1 MRSSSAVHP
10 IPCWDNPNTGLR
22 RRPPWKASFRV
33 AKPARAI
40 DPTARLRPC
49 RGLRHPLGAGSCPAS
64 RLLPLSGRLA
74 ASPLPRVVYDGSG
87 QVVRLTTV
95 DLLERRM
102 SGEPNLL
109 YYGDN
114 LDVLRRHV
122 RDESV
127 DLVYLDPPFNS
138 NANYNVLF
146 AEHGT
151 RAAAQIQ
158 AFEDSWEWN
167 EESAATYQDTVERGG
182 GVANALMSFRTLI
195 GTSDML
201 AYLSMMAPR
210 LVELHRVLKP
220 TGSLYLH
227 CDPTASHYLK
237 LLLDAIFGPARFVNE
252 IVWQRTSAHSDAR
265 QGAKHFGRTNDTLL
279 FYAKSDAYT
288 WNSQHVGHGE
298 DYVRVHYPHV
308 EEATGRRYGLWDITG
323 PGGAAKGNPSYEV
336 FGVTRYWRYSE
347 VNMRQKIE
355 AGRVIQPRPGAVPR
369 EIRYLDDSAGAPL
382 STNWTDIPPI
392 NSQAKE
398 RLGYPTQKPLALL
411 ERILSASS
419 SPGDVVLDPFCGCGT
434 AVDAAQSLG
443 RQWIGID
450 ITHLAIG
457 LIKHRL
463 TDRYG
468 PEIAKTYKVVG
479 EPTTVEDAAV
489 LARDDP
495 FQFQAWALGLVGA
508 RVAGSDKKGGDKG
521 IDGRLYFHDS
531 AGGQTRQIVF
541 SVKAGDHLVPAYVN
555 ELRGVI
561 EREHADIGVLI
572 SFKEP
577 TAGMRSEAAGAGFYT
592 SPWGNHPRLQL
603 RTVGQLLAG
612 QGIDYPHVTG
622 ANVTHRRAERAA
634 AAKPEEL
641 ELFGRAAESPA
652 DYDSE

>member
-1 MRSSSAVHP
+1 
-10 IPCWDNPNTGLR
+10 
-22 RRPPWKASFRV
+22 
-33 AKPARAI
+33 
-40 DPTARLRPC
+40 
-49 RGLRHPLGAGSCPAS
+49 
-64 RLLPLSGRLA
+64 
-74 ASPLPRVVYDGSG
+74 
-87 QVVRLTTV
+87 
-95 DLLERRM
+95 M

-122 RDESV
+122 RGESV

-158 AFEDSWEWN
+158 AFEDTWEWN
-167 EESAATYQDTVERGG
+167 EESAATYQETVERGG
-182 GVANALMSFRTLI
+182 EVANALMSFRTLI

-210 LVELHRVLKP
+210 LVELRRVLKP

-237 LLLDAIFGPARFVNE
+237 LLLDAIFGPTNFRGE
-252 IVWQRTSAHSDAR
+252 IVWERAGAHNMRIKGWAR
-265 QGAKHFGRTNDTLL
+265 VNDSLL
-279 FYAKSDAYT
+279 YFTKSTGFTFNQLYT
-288 WNSQHVGHGE
+288 E
-298 DYVRVHYPHV
+298 Y
-308 EEATGRRYGLWDITG
+308 
-323 PGGAAKGNPSYEV
+323 GAAQMKRYKTDENGRLYKAENLTFSTVRRLRQFEWR
-336 FGVTRYWRYSE
+336 GVKPPPHRSWGADLD
-347 VNMRQKIE
+347 QLE
-355 AGRVIQPRPGAVPR
+355 AWYAEGRILLKRDGTPRLDGFKV
-369 EIRYLDDSAGAPL
+369 YLDDTKGKVIG
-382 STNWTDIPPI
+382 TNWTDIPRIP
-392 NSQAKE
+392 NTSGE

-411 ERILSASS
+411 ERIIEASS
-419 SPGDVVLDPFCGCGT
+419 NPGDVVLDPFCGCGT
-434 AVDAAQSLG
+434 AIDASQELG
-443 RQWIGID
+443 RRWIGID
-450 ITHLAIG
+450 ITHLSIG

-463 TDRYG
+463 TDRFG

-479 EPTTVEDAAV
+479 EPTTADDAAV
-489 LARDDP
+489 LAREDP

-531 AGGQTRQIVF
+531 ADGQTRQIVF
-541 SVKAGDHLVPAYVN
+541 SVKAGEHLVPAYVN

-561 EREHADIGVLI
+561 EREHAEIGVLI
-572 SFKEP
+572 TFNEP
-577 TAGMRSEAAGAGFYT
+577 SAGIRSEAAGAGFYT

-612 QGIDYPHVTG
+612 QGIDYPHITG

-641 ELFGRAAESPA
+641 ELFGRAAESPE
-652 DYDSE
+652 DYD

>member
-1 MRSSSAVHP
+1 
-10 IPCWDNPNTGLR
+10 
-22 RRPPWKASFRV
+22 
-33 AKPARAI
+33 
-40 DPTARLRPC
+40 
-49 RGLRHPLGAGSCPAS
+49 
-64 RLLPLSGRLA
+64 
-74 ASPLPRVVYDGSG
+74 
-87 QVVRLTTV
+87 
-95 DLLERRM
+95 M

-158 AFEDSWEWN
+158 AFEDTWEWN
-167 EESAATYQDTVERGG
+167 EESAATYQETVERGG
-182 GVANALMSFRTLI
+182 EVANALMSFRTLI

-210 LVELHRVLKP
+210 LVELRRVLKP

-237 LLLDAIFGPARFVNE
+237 LLLDAVFGAPNFRNE
-252 IVWQRTSAHSDAR
+252 IVWKRTSAHNDSRQGSRQFGRVSDSILFYVRSDA
-265 QGAKHFGRTNDTLL
+265 N
-279 FYAKSDAYT
+279 T
-288 WNSQHVGHGE
+288 WNQQYVPYDQAYVDR
-298 DYVRVHYPHV
+298 DYRRVDPD
-308 EEATGRRYGLWDITG
+308 GRRYRISDLSG
-323 PGGAAKGNPSYEV
+323 PGGEAKGNPRYE
-336 FGVTRYWRYSE
+336 FLGVTGWWRYSKAKMQQLYE
-347 VNMRQKIE
+347 Q
-355 AGRVIQPRPGAVPR
+355 GRIVQTRPGAVPQYK
-369 EIRYLDDSAGAPL
+369 RYLDEMPGVPVQ
-382 STNWTDIPPI
+382 NIWTDIPLI
-392 NSQAKE
+392 NNRSNE
-398 RLGYPTQKPLALL
+398 MLGYPTQKPLALL
-411 ERILSASS
+411 ERIVSASS
-419 SPGDVVLDPFCGCGT
+419 NAGDVVLDPFCGCGT
-434 AVDAAQSLG
+434 AIDASQELG
-443 RQWIGID
+443 RRWIGID
-450 ITHLAIG
+450 ITHLSIG

-468 PEIAKTYKVVG
+468 PEVAKTYRVVG
-479 EPTTVEDAAV
+479 EPTTADDAAV

-541 SVKAGDHLVPAYVN
+541 SVKAGEHLVPAYVN

-561 EREHADIGVLI
+561 EREHAEIGVLI
-572 SFKEP
+572 TFNEP
-577 TAGMRSEAAGAGFYT
+577 SAGMKSEAAGAGFYT
-592 SPWGNHPRLQL
+592 SPWGNHARIQL

-612 QGIDYPHVTG
+612 QGVDYPHITG
-622 ANVTHRRAERAA
+622 ANVTHRRAERAT
-634 AAKPEEL
+634 AAKPEVL
-641 ELFGRAAESPA
+641 ELFGRAAESA
-652 DYDSE
+652 AEYESE

>member
-1 MRSSSAVHP
+1 
-10 IPCWDNPNTGLR
+10 
-22 RRPPWKASFRV
+22 
-33 AKPARAI
+33 
-40 DPTARLRPC
+40 
-49 RGLRHPLGAGSCPAS
+49 
-64 RLLPLSGRLA
+64 
-74 ASPLPRVVYDGSG
+74 
-87 QVVRLTTV
+87 
-95 DLLERRM
+95 M

-158 AFEDSWEWN
+158 AFEDTWEWN

-182 GVANALMSFRTLI
+182 EVANALMAFRALI

-220 TGSLYLH
+220 TGSLWLH

-237 LLLDAIFGPARFVNE
+237 LLLDAVFGPSNFLNEVIWKRTTPKGLARVRLPRNHDVLLAYARDVSRARWTAAYRPHDPGRSAEKYSQHDADGRAYQLTSLLNPNMDRPNLRYEFKGVL
-252 IVWQRTSAHSDAR
+252 RTWRWTRERMEEADR
-265 QGAKHFGRTNDTLL
+265 QGLII
-279 FYAKSDAYT
+279 
-288 WNSQHVGHGE
+288 V
-298 DYVRVHYPHV
+298 
-308 EEATGRRYGLWDITG
+308 
-323 PGGAAKGNPSYEV
+323 
-336 FGVTRYWRYSE
+336 
-347 VNMRQKIE
+347 
-355 AGRVIQPRPGAVPR
+355 PRPGAVPR
-369 EIRYLDDSAGAPL
+369 YKRYLDEQEGIPL
-382 STNWTDIPPI
+382 DDVWTDIPAI
-392 NSQAKE
+392 NAVARE
-398 RLGYPTQKPLALL
+398 RLGYPTQKPIALL
-411 ERILSASS
+411 ERILGLSS
-419 SPGDVVLDPFCGCGT
+419 VADDIVLDPFCGCGT
-434 AVDAAQSLG
+434 TVDAAQALG
-443 RQWIGID
+443 RRWIGID
-450 ITHLAIG
+450 VTHLAIG

-463 TDRYG
+463 ADRWG
-468 PEIAKTYKVVG
+468 PEVLRSYRVVG
-479 EPTTVEDAAV
+479 EPTTADDAAV
-489 LARDDP
+489 LAREDP

-531 AGGQTRQIVF
+531 AGGQTRQVVF
-541 SVKAGDHLVPAYVN
+541 SVKAGEHLAPAFVN

-572 SFKEP
+572 TFKEP

-592 SPWGNHPRLQL
+592 SPWGNHPRIQL

-612 QGIDYPHVTG
+612 QGVDYPHVTG
-622 ANVTHRRAERAA
+622 ANVTHRRAEKAA

-641 ELFGRAAESPA
+641 ELFGRAAEVLE